1 MRLLFDGNNIAGT
14 ASHVASGKGRA
25 GELGTAQAQDVPS
38 AVMVSGRKACFLLRV
53 AEARPHSMTNARIAT
68 KKKRDM
74 LEAIAENAEVLI
86 GGF

>member
-1 MRLLFDGNNIAGT
+1 M
-14 ASHVASGKGRA
+14 
-25 GELGTAQAQDVPS
+25 
-38 AVMVSGRKACFLLRV
+38 MVSGRKACFLLRV